1 MAEQGPCFS
10 CQHGDQDEYD
20 DYGSGDIMSQLFGVG
35 PDGSSAWMADEVIAD
50 EIQQCFE
57 GECFDAEDDPVMD
70 CDGYGT
76 LDVSEN
82 TTQDAFQTDCS
93 ALKRRYQPFKFLRR
107 NPFFGI
113 GRRNMNV
120 YRNLCG
126 EEIGVEE
133 RPRKRHLCLS
143 LVCVILAFVVISW
156 RRGNFPLSPKLF
168 PARAIPPPNTC
179 GRHPTWFARGVA
191 LAGLTTRMVLGA
203 DWAGF
208 GTHYC
213 GPLNGA
219 DFTLPPIDVLDA
231 MCAQHDFCI
240 ERSRYL
246 VSASGERL
254 LYPIGVV
261 DDDDFQRCGIPLQS
275 HSNPNYG
282 TRIKACDE
290 EFLVRSPERE
300 REREKGVRGEW
311 PLAMF

>member
-1 MAEQGPCFS
+1 
-10 CQHGDQDEYD
+10 
-20 DYGSGDIMSQLFGVG
+20 MSQFFGVG
-35 PDGSSAWMADEVIAD
+35 SDGTSSWMADDVIAG
-50 EIQQCFE
+50 EIEQCFE
-57 GECFDAEDDPVMD
+57 GECFVTEDDPAME
-70 CDGYGT
+70 CDTYGA
-76 LDVSEN
+76 LDSSEN
-82 TTQDAFQTDCS
+82 TTQDAFQKDCS
-93 ALKRRYQPFKFLRR
+93 SLKQRRYQPFKFLRR
-107 NPFFGI
+107 NPFFAGI
-113 GRRNMNV
+113 GRRNMNL
-120 YRNLCG
+120 YQNIGG
-126 EEIGVEE
+126 EEIEVEE

-143 LVCVILAFVVISW
+143 LVCVFLAFIVISW

-168 PARAIPPPNTC
+168 PSRINPPPNTC

-191 LAGLTTRMVLGA
+191 LTGLTTRMLLGA

-208 GTHYC
+208 GTNYC

-219 DFTLPPIDVLDA
+219 DFSLPPIDVLDA

-290 EFLVRSPERE
+290 EFLVRRRRRTRLWHPILQ
-300 REREKGVRGEW
+300 
-311 PLAMF
+311 P